1 METLYEEYRD
11 DDERLEVQRNRCDVF
26 QAHFHRNLEILVV
39 NRGLQRV
46 MLNGETYT
54 VGAGDVLLCSSY
66 DLHAY
71 GDAEREN
78 QDNCVVIVPTRYT
91 VRFNER
97 NKGLHPS
104 SPVVHDEELC
114 RELLS
119 IADKWMRDEKETE
132 NVRGAAT
139 GLFLSLIEKK
149 LNFIPEKEKDETQL
163 IRKILSY
170 LSEHFRE
177 DVSLP
182 KLAAHF
188 GYTEAHL
195 SRVFHRY
202 THTGLPRY
210 VNRLRLNCVDSALR
224 FAPSADLTQ
233 VVFDSGFKS
242 LPTYYRAKAQESA
255 LKTAPS

>member
-1 METLYEEYRD
+1 MKTLYEEYRD
-11 DDERLEVQRNRCDVF
+11 DDERVEVQRNRCYVF

-46 MLNGETYT
+46 MLNGETYS
-54 VGAGDVLLCSSY
+54 VGAGDVLFCNSY
-66 DLHAY
+66 DLHSYEGAKP
-71 GDAEREN
+71 EN
-78 QDNCVVIVPTRYT
+78 QDNCVVIIPARYT
-91 VRFNER
+91 VRFRER
-97 NKGLHPS
+97 NKGLRPF
-104 SPVVHDEELC
+104 SPVVHDEDLC
-114 RELLS
+114 RDLLS
-119 IADKWMRDEKETE
+119 VADKWMREDRESE

-139 GLFLSLIEKK
+139 ELFLSLVEKK

-163 IRKILSY
+163 IRKILSF

-182 KLAAHF
+182 QLARHF

-202 THTGLPRY
+202 TNTGLPRY
-210 VNRLRLNCVDSALR
+210 VNRLRLNYIESALR
-224 FAPSADLTQ
+224 FSSAPDLTQ

-242 LPTYYRAKAQESA
+242 LPTYYRAKAQEKGVNN
-255 LKTAPS
+255 L